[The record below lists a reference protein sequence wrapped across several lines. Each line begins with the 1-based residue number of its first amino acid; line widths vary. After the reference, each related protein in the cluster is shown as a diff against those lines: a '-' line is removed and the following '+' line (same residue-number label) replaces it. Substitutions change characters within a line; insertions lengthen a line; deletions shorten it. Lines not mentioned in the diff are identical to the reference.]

1 MDKEKEIRQEWIKK
15 ERKERNGS
23 RKREM
28 KGMDKEID
36 KREEWIKKERKERNE

>member
-1 MDKEKEIRQEWIKK
+1 MDREREKRNEWIKK

-23 RKREM
+23 RNREM

-36 KREEWIKKERKERNE
+36 KREEWIKIER